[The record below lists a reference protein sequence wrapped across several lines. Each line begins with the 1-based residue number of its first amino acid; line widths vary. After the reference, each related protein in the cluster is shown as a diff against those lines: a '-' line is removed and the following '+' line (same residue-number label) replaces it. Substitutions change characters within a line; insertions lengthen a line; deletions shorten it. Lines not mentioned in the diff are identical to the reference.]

1 MLSSGLQNVAAGDMK
16 GAGMSM
22 IMAAA
27 QMMISAITSSAGSF
41 MGFAASGG
49 VFSDGKKRSYQPGG
63 IASGPTSG
71 YPVMLHG
78 TEAVVPLPDGKSI
91 PVQMAGGAS
100 GTNNVTVNVNME
112 TGESTTED
120 KKGPDMGELGKTVA
134 AAVQAELQHQK
145 RPGGI
150 LSPFGAS

>member
-1 MLSSGLQNVAAGDMK
+1 M
-16 GAGMSM
+16 
-22 IMAAA
+22 MAAA
-27 QMMISAITSSAGSF
+27 IAQQIAATMQGGKGGIFSAIASA
-41 MGFAASGG
+41 FAGGAAAGG

-91 PVQMAGGAS
+91 PVQMAGANGG

-120 KKGPDMGELGKTVA
+120 RKGPDMGELGKTVCSSSSSRTA
-134 AAVQAELQHQK
+134 ASK
-145 RPGGI
+145 TTRWNTK
-150 LSPFGAS
+150 SFGAS